1 MVLPFGEVSLLSLS
15 IVFIFGAIIGSFL
28 NVVILRLHTGKSLQG
43 RSHCMTCGH
52 TLGVVDLVPVLS
64 YAALLGRC
72 RHCGARFSARY
83 AFVEV
88 LTACAFVLA
97 YATAL
102 HTLWF
107 VASAGMLSLLV
118 VVLMYDLDHLIIPDE
133 YVIALFVPAVALA
146 LFSLPFP
153 PGLELFTLLVAP
165 LSASGFLYALWK
177 LSQGRWIGLGD
188 AKLAA
193 PLALV
198 VGAQNVFSFVVTA
211 FWVGAGV
218 SVCILLL
225 QKIARLR
232 GQHRLRFFGNPLT
245 IKSEI
250 PFAPFL
256 IASFVLVYYFGFS
269 AFAVTEYFM
278 SYVL

>member
-1 MVLPFGEVSLLSLS
+1 MVDSDHAGRRAVVGIFRQCSAFSMVSDRRHRQPRSAGHA
-15 IVFIFGAIIGSFL
+15 VF
-28 NVVILRLHTGKSLQG
+28 
-43 RSHCMTCGH
+43 
-52 TLGVVDLVPVLS
+52 
-64 YAALLGRC
+64 AALGRG
-72 RHCGARFSARY
+72 RFRARFSARY

-88 LTACAFVLA
+88 LTGCAFMLA

-102 HTLWF
+102 HTPWF
-107 VASAGMLSLLV
+107 IASAAMLALLV

-133 YVIALFVPAVALA
+133 YVVALFVPGVALA
-146 LFSLPFP
+146 LFALPFP
-153 PGLELFTLLVAP
+153 PGMASLTVLIAP
-165 LSASGFLYALWK
+165 LTASGFLYALWK
-177 LSQGRWIGLGD
+177 FSRGRWIGLGD

-193 PLALV
+193 PLSLV
-198 VGAQNVFSFVVTA
+198 VGVSGVFSFIVTA
-211 FWVGAGV
+211 FWVGAAV
-218 SVCILLL
+218 SVCILVVQHIL
-225 QKIARLR
+225 RWR

-269 AFAVTEYFM
+269 AFAVTEYLM